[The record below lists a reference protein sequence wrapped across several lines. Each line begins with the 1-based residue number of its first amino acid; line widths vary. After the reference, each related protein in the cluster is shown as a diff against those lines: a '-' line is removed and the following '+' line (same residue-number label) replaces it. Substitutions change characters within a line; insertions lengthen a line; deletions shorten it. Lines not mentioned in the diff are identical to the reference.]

1 MRVKITM
8 VGTSALLMHNAQLSN
23 PANSIA
29 MAIAEITS
37 KTDKTVQD
45 QKEIARLEFSG
56 GLYLGEE
63 GPVVPAAN
71 IRKTLINAA
80 KARREGKS
88 VERALLP
95 TAVEFPLLYRGP
107 REPDALWAE
116 EQFRFLTPVRVGRAR
131 IMRMRPRFN
140 QWSLESEWELIED
153 MLDFKKLIRISAEAG
168 LIEGLC
174 DGRNQGWGRFTADVV
189 SAEQNVKAAA

>member
-1 MRVKITM
+1 
-8 VGTSALLMHNAQLSN
+8 MHNAQLSN
-23 PANSIA
+23 PANSFA

-37 KTDKTVQD
+37 KTDKTIQD
-45 QKEIARLEFSG
+45 QLEIARLEFFG
-56 GLYLGEE
+56 GLYVGEG

-95 TAVEFPLLYRGP
+95 TAVEFPLIYRGP
-107 REPDALWAE
+107 REPNALWE
-116 EQFRFLTPVRVGRAR
+116 EDQFRYLTPVRVGRAR

-153 MLDFKKLIRISAEAG
+153 MLDFKKLVRISAEAG

-174 DGRNQGWGRFTADVV
+174 DGRNQGWGRFTADVISV
-189 SAEQNVKAAA
+189 EQKVKAAA